1 MKNLINVMDDA
12 LDLFSEIINGGIKL
26 ADVKNDQE
34 TFKSHL
40 CEIRKGSNNNNNK
53 NSKEQKNTIQNI
65 EMLCKSRNEVI
76 SFLMNMF

>member
-1 MKNLINVMDDA
+1 M
-12 LDLFSEIINGGIKL
+12 FE
-26 ADVKNDQE
+26 
-34 TFKSHL
+34 SHL
-40 CEIRKGSNNNNNK
+40 GEIRKGSNNNKK

>member
-1 MKNLINVMDDA
+1 MMDDA
-12 LDLFSEIINGGIKL
+12 LDLFNEIINGGIKL

-34 TFKSHL
+34 MFKSHL
-40 CEIRKGSNNNNNK
+40 GEIRKGSNNNKK

-65 EMLCKSRNEVI
+65 EMLCKSRSEVI